1 MNFMGKKT
9 NILIAIFITVL
20 FALPAFAGTDGK
32 AKKMFEKGQYESAV
46 NRLAEKLRKKDDH
59 QDNIRYMEKCLKAA
73 FKTSLREAEDYEMDG
88 DLDASIAT
96 YTRIR
101 RMADNVSLL
110 TVRKETKV
118 NGKKR
123 KQEHVFEIV
132 DVSDLLRELKIAA
145 TKDHYESGLF
155 YQEQSDWRNAAI
167 SYRKASNYRKNY
179 KDVSSRYEL
188 CREKGMIK
196 IAVMPFEN
204 KSGRQEFGAM
214 GDFIASEIISSAID
228 ADPEF
233 IRFISREYL
242 DQLLAEQGLQKTDV
256 IDKNS
261 AVEIGK
267 FLGVHAFVFG
277 KIFSIIP
284 DSPQDLRSHY
294 KKTGTIKVY
303 NKKTKKSVRVPA
315 ICDYTVIE
323 RMRSV
328 RVQASYQVIAVETGE
343 IVSSES
349 LSEDK
354 SDGCTWIVIN
364 RGNEKVIPRTHK
376 KLITPGGQKRL
387 AATEL
392 MASDAAT
399 SMAKTLAHK
408 LVQKYE

>member
-1 MNFMGKKT
+1 MNFLNRKT
-9 NILIAIFITVL
+9 NILTVLFVVIL
-20 FALPAFAGTDGK
+20 FALPTFAGTDGK
-32 AKKMFEKGQYESAV
+32 AKKYFEKGQYESAV
-46 NRLAEKLRKKDDH
+46 NRLTEKLRKKDDH

-88 DLDASIAT
+88 DLDASITT

-123 KQEHVFEIV
+123 KEEFVFEIV
-132 DVSDLLRELKIAA
+132 DVSERLRDLKIVA
-145 TKDHYESGLF
+145 TKDHYENGLF
-155 YQEQSDWRNAAI
+155 FQEQSDWRNAAI
-167 SYRKASNYRKNY
+167 SFRKASNYRKNF
-179 KDVSSRYEL
+179 KDATSRYEL

-204 KSGRQEFGAM
+204 KSGREEFGAM

-242 DQLLAEQGLQKTDV
+242 DQLLAEQGLQKTDI

-261 AVEIGK
+261 AVRIGK
-267 FLGVHAFVFG
+267 LLGVHAFVFG

-284 DSPQDLRSHY
+284 DSPRDIHSNY
-294 KKTGTIKVY
+294 KKVGTIKVY
-303 NKKTKKSVRVPA
+303 DKKLKKSVTVPA
-315 ICDYTVIE
+315 YCNYSIIE

-328 RVQASYQVIAVETGE
+328 RMQASYQVISVETGE

-349 LSEDK
+349 LSEDRK
-354 SDGCTWIVIN
+354 DECTWIVIN
-364 RGNEKVIPRTHK
+364 KGTEKLIPRSHK
-376 KLITPGGQKRL
+376 KMVTPGGQRRL
-387 AATEL
+387 SATGI
-392 MASDAAT
+392 MASNVAISIARDLAT
-399 SMAKTLAHK
+399 K

>member
-1 MNFMGKKT
+1 MYFLNKKT
-9 NILIAIFITVL
+9 NITIVIGMMLL
-20 FALPAFAGTDGK
+20 FVSAVFAGTDGT
-32 AKKMFEKGQYESAV
+32 AKKYYENGQYEAAV

-59 QDNIRYMEKCLKAA
+59 QDNINFMEKCLKAA
-73 FKTSLREAEDYEMDG
+73 FTSALREAEEFELYG
-88 DLDASIAT
+88 DLDASIDT

-101 RMADNVSLL
+101 MMADEVSML

-123 KQEHVFEIV
+123 KEPFVFDIV
-132 DVSDLLRELKIAA
+132 DVTDKLNDLKVVAVEN
-145 TKDHYESGLF
+145 HYQNGLF
-155 YQEQSDWRNAAI
+155 YEKQSDWRNAAI
-167 SYRKASNYRKNY
+167 SYRQASNYRKDY
-179 KDVSSRYEL
+179 KDATSRYET

-204 KSGRQEFGAM
+204 KSGKDEFGAM
-214 GDFIASEIISSAID
+214 GDFLASQIISSAID
-228 ADPEF
+228 ANPEF

-256 IDKNS
+256 IDPTS

-267 FLGVHAFVFG
+267 LLGVHAFVFG

-284 DSPQDLRSHY
+284 DSPKDLRTHY
-294 KKTGTIKVY
+294 QKAGTIKVY
-303 NKKTKKSVRVPA
+303 NKNTKKYMTLPA
-315 ICDYTVIE
+315 VCDYTLFE

-349 LSEDK
+349 LSEDRV
-354 SDGCTWIVIN
+354 DGCTWIVVN
-364 RGNEKVIPRTHK
+364 HGTEQVIPASHK
-376 KLITPGGQKRL
+376 KKVTPGGQRRL

-399 SMAKTLAHK
+399 AMAHK
-408 LVQKYE
+408 LAQKLVEKYE